1 MTDPNLVVVDRV
13 QRRIVVIR
21 GCRVMLDAD
30 LADLY
35 EVDVR
40 VLNQSV
46 KRNVIRF
53 PADFV
58 FQPLRRRRLF

>member
-1 MTDPNLVVVDRV
+1 
-13 QRRIVVIR
+13 VIR

-35 EVDVR
+35 EVDVK
-40 VLNQSV
+40 VSNQSV